1 VRRVCLMAATA
12 VVLLAASASTA
23 SATTWSGNCT
33 WKQRTTL
40 LAPSYLVPSQHGYQ
54 IRGTGS
60 CDGLLDGR
68 AYKGPT
74 TVFIDGRMNRPMSC
88 ETGISQDIPGSITFT
103 RAAAPAKAKKAATSD
118 KKKGKKKK
126 HRKPRKPPPP
136 PPPPRLDIT
145 VQEAHLLM
153 ALRLQVAG
161 VYGGLGFM
169 SGTYQSD
176 FETLR
181 TCAGKGVSQLDGDLN
196 MSTVRELYG

>member
-1 VRRVCLMAATA
+1 MRRVCLMAATTL
-12 VVLLAASASTA
+12 VLIAASASSA

-54 IRGTGS
+54 IRGTGT
-60 CDGLLDGR
+60 CDGLLDGK

-88 ETGISQDIPGSITFT
+88 ETGISQDIPGNITFT
-103 RAAAPAKAKKAATSD
+103 RAAAPAKAK
-118 KKKGKKKK
+118 GKKKK
-126 HRKPRKPPPP
+126 RRKPTPP
-136 PPPPRLDIT
+136 PPPPRIDIT
-145 VQEAHLLM
+145 VQEAHLLT

-169 SGTYQSD
+169 NGTYQSD
-176 FETLR
+176 LKTLNA
-181 TCAGKGVSQLDGDLN
+181 CAREGVSQLDGDLN
-196 MSTVRELYG
+196 LSTIRELYG